1 MSGVVQRGSRWFVG
15 LVATTALAGMLYG
28 SYEFGAS
35 RGEPSPSVAP
45 PVSVR
50 LATDGG
56 NQRVEKERGLFAE
69 LARRLSP
76 TVVHLK
82 VRSREVAA
90 GPGLDLPPGVPE
102 EFRRFFGDPGGRDLA
117 PRESRGQ
124 GSGVI
129 ISPDGYIL
137 TNNHVVRGATE
148 ILVVLDDDRELPG
161 RVIGT
166 DSKTDVA
173 VIKVDSSK
181 PLPAAVLGDSERAE
195 IGDWVMA
202 IGNPFGLSH
211 TVTVGVISGKG
222 RVLGGTYDQ
231 FLQTDASINP
241 GNSGG
246 PLFDTE
252 GKVVGINTAIAS
264 DGQGIGFAIPVNQA
278 RAVAEQ
284 LRSQGRVTRGFVGL
298 GIQPVTPRMASA
310 LGLPEGTRGAL
321 VGSVVPGGPGDRA
334 GIQEGDVIVKF
345 NGRGL
350 ADERDLL
357 NAVAAAPVGSQARLD
372 ILREGRELTRE
383 LKVVRRPA
391 EDGEVSVAP
400 ESPDT
405 QAVGVS
411 VRDLTPEVTRQRGL
425 EVSEGA
431 LVTAVQPGS
440 PADEAGLRPG
450 DVIRMVGQSAVR
462 NARDFQRLAGAGKDL
477 ALLVVRDGSQVFLL
491 VERDAG

>member
-1 MSGVVQRGSRWFVG
+1 MFEVVQRGRRWVVG
-15 LVATTALAGMLYG
+15 LVATTAMAGMLYG

-35 RGEPSPSVAP
+35 RVEPGVAVET
-45 PVSVR
+45 PVAVR
-50 LATDGG
+50 LASAGG
-56 NQRVEKERGLFAE
+56 NQRVEKERGLFSE
-69 LARRLSP
+69 LARRLTP

-90 GPGLDLPPGVPE
+90 GPGQALPPGIPE
-102 EFRRFFGDPGGRDLA
+102 PFRRFFGDPEGMDPV

-129 ISPDGYIL
+129 ISSDGYIL

-148 ILVVLDDDRELPG
+148 ITVVLDDDRELPG
-161 RVIGT
+161 RVIGS

-173 VIKVDSSK
+173 VIKVDPAR
-181 PLPAAVLGDSERAE
+181 PLPAAELGDSDAAE

-246 PLFDTE
+246 PLFDTQ
-252 GKVVGINTAIAS
+252 GRVVGINTAIAS

-278 RAVAEQ
+278 RVVAEQ
-284 LRSQGRVTRGFVGL
+284 LRAQGHVVRGFVGL

-321 VGSVVPGGPGDRA
+321 VGSVVPGGPGDQA
-334 GIQEGDVIVKF
+334 GVQEGDVIVRF
-345 NGRGL
+345 NDRAL

-357 NAVAAAPVGSQARLD
+357 NAVAAAPVGSRARLG
-372 ILREGRELTRE
+372 ILRQGREVTRE
-383 LKVVRRPA
+383 LKVVQRPA
-391 EDGEVSVAP
+391 EDGEVAASQAP
-400 ESPDT
+400 PEN
-405 QAVGVS
+405 QAVGIS
-411 VRDLTPEVTRQRGL
+411 VRDLTPELARQAGL
-425 EVSEGA
+425 EVQEGA
-431 LVTAVQPGS
+431 LVTAVRPGS
-440 PADEAGLRPG
+440 PAHQAGLRPG
-450 DVIRMVGQSAVR
+450 DVIRRVGQSTVR
-462 NARDFQRLAGAGKDL
+462 SARDFQRLAGAGKDL
-477 ALLVVRDGSQVFLL
+477 ALLVLRDGSQVFIL
-491 VERDAG
+491 VEREAG

>member
-1 MSGVVQRGSRWFVG
+1 MSGVLQRGRRWLVG
-15 LVATTALAGMLYG
+15 LVGTTALAGMLYG
-28 SYEFGAS
+28 SYELGA
-35 RGEPSPSVAP
+35 RQVGPLP
-45 PVSVR
+45 PVETPVAVR
-50 LATDGG
+50 LASSGG
-56 NQRVEKERGLFAE
+56 NQRVEKERGLFSE
-69 LARRLSP
+69 LARRLTP

-82 VRSREVAA
+82 VRSREVAS
-90 GPGLDLPPGVPE
+90 GRGLDLPPGIPE
-102 EFRRFFGDPGGRDLA
+102 HFRRFFGVPGGGEPF

-148 ILVVLDDDRELPG
+148 ITVVLDDDRELAG

-173 VIKVDSSK
+173 VIKVDSGK
-181 PLPAAVLGDSERAE
+181 PLPAAELGDSDGAE

-211 TVTVGVISGKG
+211 TVTVGVLSGKG

-246 PLFDTE
+246 PLFDTQ
-252 GKVVGINTAIAS
+252 GRVVGINTAIAS

-278 RAVAEQ
+278 RLVAEQ
-284 LRSQGRVTRGFVGL
+284 LRSQGHVTRGFVGL

-310 LGLPEGTRGAL
+310 MGLPEGTRGAL
-321 VGSVVPGGPGDRA
+321 VGSVVPGGPGDQA
-334 GIQEGDVIVKF
+334 GIQEGDVIVRF
-345 NGRGL
+345 NDRGL

-357 NAVAAAPVGSQARLD
+357 NAVAAAPVGSTARLG
-372 ILREGRELTRE
+372 ILREGREVTRN

-391 EDGEVSVAP
+391 EDGEVSASQPVP
-400 ESPDT
+400 EN

-411 VRDLTPEVTRQRGL
+411 VRDLTPELARQAGV
-425 EVSEGA
+425 EVLEGA
-431 LVTAVQPGS
+431 LVTAVRPGS
-440 PADEAGLRPG
+440 PAYRAGLRAG
-450 DVIRMVGQSAVR
+450 DVIRRVGQSPVR
-462 NARDFQRLAGAGKDL
+462 SARDFQVLARAGQDL
-477 ALLVVRDGSQVFLL
+477 ALLVLREGAQVFIL